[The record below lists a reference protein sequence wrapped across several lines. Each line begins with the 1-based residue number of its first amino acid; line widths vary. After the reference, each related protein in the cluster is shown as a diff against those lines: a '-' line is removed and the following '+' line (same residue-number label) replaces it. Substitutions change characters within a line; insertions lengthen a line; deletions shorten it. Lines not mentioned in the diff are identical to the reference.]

1 MLLPMFTF
9 ASEQP
14 LDAKGESFKKF
25 YFSIVRSRFL
35 RRLVDHRYKYVADP
49 QGNVVRSPDYD
60 PDDYR
65 Y

>member
-1 MLLPMFTF
+1 MFTF

-14 LDAKGESFKKF
+14 LDRKGDSFAKFIYWLG
-25 YFSIVRSRFL
+25 RSRFL

-49 QGNVVRSPDYD
+49 QGNIVLSPDYD
-60 PDDYR
+60 PADHR